1 MGLYEDFRSEPVK
14 RLALREPIMLAPKA
28 SVRDAIALMSD
39 KNLGCVVVVDEAQK
53 PVGMFTEGMLRH
65 LLVSSPGAVD
75 DGLQEQMA
83 SRFPWV
89 QIDDP
94 IQMVLDAMVEKNT
107 RFVCVVDEAGKLV
120 GLTGQKGLMEHVAE
134 HFPLQVMVQHI
145 EDSPYISQREGA

>member
-1 MGLYEDFRSEPVK
+1 MGLYEDFRNEPVK
-14 RLALREPIMLAPKA
+14 RLALREPITLEPEGTI
-28 SVRDAIALMSD
+28 RDAIALMSD

-65 LLVSSPGAVD
+65 LLISSPDAIG
-75 DGLQEQMA
+75 GILQEQMA

-134 HFPLQVMVQHI
+134 HFPFQVMVQHI
-145 EDSPYISQREGA
+145 EDSPYNIQREGA

>member
-1 MGLYEDFRSEPVK
+1 MGLYEDFHNEPVK
-14 RLALREPIMLAPKA
+14 RLALREPIVLGPDVT
-28 SVRDAIALMSD
+28 VRDAIAKMCD

-53 PVGMFTEGMLRH
+53 PIGMFTEGMLRH
-65 LLVSSPGAVD
+65 LLVSSPDAIGD
-75 DGLQEQMA
+75 SLQKQMA

-145 EDSPYISQREGA
+145 EESPYISQREGA